1 MVVAGRLMY
10 SFLMLTRRPLL
21 ATISLLT
28 ILGCGASSAQSP
40 KDTEAL
46 KKEVE
51 ALKASQAEMRKSLDE
66 IREFLK
72 AATGGRFGSP
82 SLEGSSIEIAGAP
95 SNGPAT
101 ASVTLVEISDYHCP
115 FCRRHVQQTQPQL
128 YTEYVQSG
136 KVRHVF
142 LHYPIEQLHP
152 DAYRSHEAASCAAD
166 QGKFWELH
174 AKLFET
180 PNRTI
185 EQLVP
190 LAQSAGLDAGAF
202 RTCLESGKYAQ
213 AVKDSVARIQKL
225 GINGTPA
232 FLIGRTPESGQPMKI
247 SKIVEGAQPFAAF
260 KTALDQVLAGK

>member
-1 MVVAGRLMY
+1 MVIFRSLIFGLC
-10 SFLMLTRRPLL
+10 L
-21 ATISLLT
+21 ATLIACSD
-28 ILGCGASSAQSP
+28 SSAQSP

-46 KKEVE
+46 RKEIE
-51 ALKASQAEMRKSLDE
+51 ALKASQAEMQKSLDE

-72 AATGGRFGSP
+72 AVTGGRFGGPSIVGA
-82 SLEGSSIEIAGAP
+82 SLEVGNAP
-95 SNGPAT
+95 ANGPAS
-101 ASVTLVEISDYHCP
+101 APVTIVEISDYHCP

-128 YTEYVQSG
+128 YSDYVRAG

-180 PNRTI
+180 PLRTI

-190 LAQSAGLDAGAF
+190 LGQSVGLDATAL
-202 RTCLESGKYAQ
+202 RACLESGKHSQ
-213 AVKDSVARIQKL
+213 AVRDSVTRIQKL
-225 GINGTPA
+225 GISGTPA
-232 FLIGRTPESGQPMKI
+232 FLIGRTPANGGPIKV
-247 SKIVEGAQPFAAF
+247 SKLVEGAQPYSAF
-260 KTALDQVLAGK
+260 KAALDEVLAGK